1 MNEIQQFPDV
11 IDYLTPFFER
21 CRELAGD
28 NKTLAEIQVAKQL
41 AEVVYAISDDLDCD
55 TDLEEGLKAK
65 LVIRSALVE
74 TFKSLDAIAADVG
87 RPIEERRA
95 ELLATMTP
103 AQRKLLGFTDE
114 VAQ

>member
-11 IDYLTPFFER
+11 IDYLVPFFER

-41 AEVVYAISDDLDCD
+41 AEVVYAINDDLDCD
-55 TDLEEGLKAK
+55 TELEAGLKAK
-65 LVIRSALVE
+65 LVIQSALVE
-74 TFKSLDAIAADVG
+74 TFKSLDAMTTDIS

-114 VAQ
+114 VTE